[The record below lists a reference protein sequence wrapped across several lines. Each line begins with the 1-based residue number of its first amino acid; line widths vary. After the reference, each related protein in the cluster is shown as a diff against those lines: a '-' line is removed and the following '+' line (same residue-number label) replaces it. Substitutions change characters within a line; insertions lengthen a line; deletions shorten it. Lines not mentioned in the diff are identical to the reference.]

1 MGLYCSSCHI
11 DNSIQHCVYVF
22 FSGYG
27 FGGAPI
33 GVAGLGAGGGCGV
46 GGGCLLFDIVIGTQG
61 V

>member
-1 MGLYCSSCHI
+1 MY
-11 DNSIQHCVYVF
+11 
-22 FSGYG
+22 SGYG

-46 GGGCLLFDIVIGTQG
+46 GGGCLLFNIVIGTQC